1 MAKIK
6 LGALAQDVRGSVAGN
21 TFARNRGGAYVRQK
35 VAPIQPRTARQLAQ
49 RAILTEVSQAWR
61 TLTDAQRQGW
71 TNWADNHP
79 IMDVFGDTLVLS
91 GNGAYSRVN
100 AVRLTAG
107 LAKTATAP
115 ADETPVANAAS
126 AAAVGST
133 GVVTVTFAAA
143 PATGKLFLVYTT
155 SGKSPG
161 VAFVNSAFRL
171 ADVITGNNTD
181 TDFDITPTDKNALLS
196 YSATQVV
203 GVRVVAIGANGVVQ
217 STTLFKPVAS

>member
-79 IMDVFGDTLVLS
+79 VMDVFGDTLVLA

-115 ADETPVANAAS
+115 ADETPVANAN
-126 AAAVGST
+126 AVTATGST
-133 GVVTVTFAAA
+133 GIVNVAFAAA
-143 PATGKLFLVYTT
+143 PANGKLFLVYTT

-161 VAFVNSAFRL
+161 VSFVNSAFRL
-171 ADVITGNNTD
+171 AGVITGNGTD
-181 TDFDITPTDKNALLS
+181 TDFDVTPTDKNALLS
-196 YSATQVV
+196 FIATQVV

-217 STTLFKPVAS
+217 STTLFKPVAA